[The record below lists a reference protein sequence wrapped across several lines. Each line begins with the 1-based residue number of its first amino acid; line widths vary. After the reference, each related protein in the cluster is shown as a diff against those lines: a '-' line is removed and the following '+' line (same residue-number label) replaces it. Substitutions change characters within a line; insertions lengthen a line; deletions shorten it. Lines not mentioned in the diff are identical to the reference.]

1 MLKNLTLLILLFAII
16 PLTSAQI
23 VKVEMDPET
32 LLPNDVAHC
41 KIIFTP
47 LRDTHVSE
55 ISVFSPAEV
64 DVEPS
69 SVSGAGLIPAGS
81 SYVFPFTIKAKK
93 GGIYTLIAYIN
104 TFNGTVKQ
112 PIVVRVLD
120 IMPEIVLDKTVL
132 RLNEVNVVSFSVT
145 TPIELD
151 EIVVEPLF
159 DANPKMIYVADGEG
173 EFKFEP
179 VKEEPLKFKIKF
191 YNGKNYHEIVRTID
205 VTYVQSRG
213 ILINASSRY
222 LNTPIGDVN
231 PIDIQ
236 ITNLRTDTIYSI
248 GIKAEGDILSIEEI
262 QAPQLKPEE
271 TFSTKILF
279 CSRESGHH
287 QINFTVCYSD
297 ELNYKHCEVK
307 SVEINVLNESALKF
321 SGIETEVGAD
331 GLTITGDVSNNGKS
345 VAYNI
350 LISAISKNL
359 TKTYYIDQL
368 DPSDFDSFE
377 FSLPP
382 TKTVLLKLK
391 WKNEM
396 GESFEESEVVK
407 MSGVTA
413 ATEDGLVTHVIPV
426 IVLIVVLIIVIFAW
440 KRRDDRAH

>member
-1 MLKNLTLLILLFAII
+1 MLKNLTFLILLFAMI

-23 VKVEMDPET
+23 VKVEMNPET
-32 LLPNDVAHC
+32 LLPNDVAYC

-47 LRDTHVSE
+47 QRDTYVSG
-55 ISVFSPAEV
+55 ISIFSPSGI

-69 SVSGAGLIPAGS
+69 SVSSVGKISAGS
-81 SYVFPFTIKAKK
+81 SYEFPFTIKAEKS
-93 GGIYTLIAYIN
+93 GIYTLTAHIN
-104 TFNGTVKQ
+104 TLNGTVKQ
-112 PIVVRVLD
+112 SIVVRVLD

-132 RLNEVNVVSFSVT
+132 HLNEVNEVSFSVT
-145 TPIELD
+145 TPIEF
-151 EIVVEPLF
+151 ENIVVEPLF
-159 DANPKMIYVADGEG
+159 DANPKMIYVMDGRG

-191 YNGKNYHEIVRTID
+191 YNGNNYHEIVRTID

-213 ILINASSRY
+213 VLINTSPRY

-236 ITNLRTDTIYSI
+236 ITNLRADTIYSI
-248 GIKAEGDILSIEEI
+248 SIKAEGEILSSDEI
-262 QAPQLKPEE
+262 QTPLLKPEE
-271 TFSTKILF
+271 TFLTKILF
-279 CSRESGHH
+279 CSRESGYH

-307 SVEINVLNESALKF
+307 SVDINVLNESALKF
-321 SGIETEVGAD
+321 SGIEVEIGVD

-350 LISAISKNL
+350 LISAISENL
-359 TKTYYIDQL
+359 TKTYYIDRL

-377 FSLPP
+377 FSFPIT
-382 TKTVLLKLK
+382 TKTVRLKLQ

-396 GESFEESEVVK
+396 GENFEKSEVIEMNSALTATEEES
-407 MSGVTA
+407 SPFTY
-413 ATEDGLVTHVIPV
+413 VIPV
-426 IVLIVVLIIVIFAW
+426 IVLIGVLIIVIFAW
-440 KRRDDRAH
+440 KRR